1 VDRLCH
7 VNRWTPDTRPS
18 DAHRSEAEAVNLD
31 FATDP
36 ERACFTGVELR
47 HGHFLL
53 RSSDDLDRSAD
64 REAELAIR
72 APLIDG
78 DFNKPV

>member
-1 VDRLCH
+1 
-7 VNRWTPDTRPS
+7 
-18 DAHRSEAEAVNLD
+18 VNLD

-47 HGHFLL
+47 HRYFLL
-53 RSSDDLDRSAD
+53 RSSDDLDQSAD
-64 REAELAIR
+64 REAELAICS
-72 APLIDG
+72 PLIDG